1 MDISQNHVSYDESQ
15 HTLTVTTY
23 YNERTFL
30 TLCFEKILFH
40 KRPPIPGRTNGCRDS
55 YYNFLKIV
63 LFILLGCESLR
74 FFINLANGQFAPRYL
89 LIVIFL
95 IFLFFWGGEI
105 LIGLATLLLSP
116 IFISPLVKNTQPGQ
130 IVRTIRNAFAL
141 HPTYEQT
148 VTITPDR
155 ISPDMIYL
163 SPDNATP
170 IAHPDSFTH
179 FQVKKDDIFLITY
192 YPHFSNNK
200 VKLYVPILRQSY
212 HFTKSMYTPHDWDVL
227 LSSFN
232 ALGYSNS

>member
-15 HTLTVTTY
+15 HTLTVTTF

-141 HPTYEQT
+141 HPT
-148 VTITPDR
+148 
-155 ISPDMIYL
+155 
-163 SPDNATP
+163 
-170 IAHPDSFTH
+170 H

>member
-15 HTLTVTTY
+15 HTLTVTTF

-40 KRPPIPGRTNGCRDS
+40 KRPSIPGTTNGIRNS
-55 YYNFLKIV
+55 HYNFWKIE
-63 LFILLGCESLR
+63 LFILFGYVSLR
-74 FFINLANGQFAPRYL
+74 FFINLINGQFAPRYP

-95 IFLFFWGGEI
+95 IFLFFWGGDV
-105 LIGLATLLLSP
+105 LISFATLLLSP
-116 IFISPLVKNTQPGQ
+116 VFLSPLIKNTQSGQ
-130 IVRTIRNAFAL
+130 IVRTVRNAFAL

-148 VTITPDR
+148 VTITPDG

-163 SPDNATP
+163 PPDNANSIT
-170 IAHPDSFTH
+170 HPDSFTH
-179 FQVKKDDIFLITY
+179 FQVKNDGIFLITY

-200 VKLYVPILRQSY
+200 VKFYVPIFSQSY
-212 HFTKSMYTPHDWDVL
+212 HFPKSMYTPHDWDVL
-227 LSSFN
+227 LSSFK